1 MTQSNLCALAQGA
14 GARRNPHGGGC
25 TGAPGAFPVLIS
37 RFYFL
42 RPWSPPPTPFSLQAF
57 VSCHLFIL
65 HTDPFLQELSSPA
78 SGLAVTSLPE
88 PLSSE
93 GCGFHE
99 TWWSRRVRLAVLSG
113 SGSPPTPK
121 MEPMWFCVCRRTQQ
135 ACCFRFISC
144 RLQAW
149 AGEPRCGGREPSG
162 GHDLLGRT
170 LRF

>member
-1 MTQSNLCALAQGA
+1 MRDGTPTVEAA
-14 GARRNPHGGGC
+14 P
-25 TGAPGAFPVLIS
+25 GAPGAFPVLIS

-42 RPWSPPPTPFSLQAF
+42 RRGSPPPTPFSLQAF

-99 TWWSRRVRLAVLSG
+99 TWWSRWVRLAVLSE
-113 SGSPPTPK
+113 SGSPPHPQDGADVVLCLPK
-121 MEPMWFCVCRRTQQ
+121 DTASLFLFYKLQAAGLGPGAPMW
-135 ACCFRFISC
+135 
-144 RLQAW
+144 
-149 AGEPRCGGREPSG
+149 GRG
-162 GHDLLGRT
+162 AQRGA
-170 LRF
+170 